1 MRSFSLALFLALVS
15 ILALLA
21 GCAVKEAPPP
31 LPPVAEAPPPPAE
44 EPETFGEDL
53 LFKPQAAFGDLP
65 ELLDRR
71 VLRILVPYSRTFF
84 FIDQGRQRGVVAE
97 YGDAL
102 ETWLNRRHKLSGR
115 PLSVVFIP
123 TRRDQLLPNLAKGL
137 GDVAAGGLTVTPE
150 RRKIVDFTA
159 AASTSVKEVVVTGPG
174 APRLSNLDDLSG
186 QAVFVRRSSSYYE
199 HLTALNARLEAAG
212 RAPAVLDPAPED
224 LEDED
229 ILEMV
234 NAGLVAIAVTDDY
247 LGAFW
252 SQVYDKLTVRK
263 DLVINA
269 GGAIAWAVRKDC
281 PQLVAELDDF
291 ARSHSLHSSFGS
303 TVFRRYLKSTKFVMN
318 ATDEAERRRFS
329 EYLDVFARY
338 GEKYDFD
345 HLMLIAQGY
354 QESRLDQSARNP
366 SGAVGIMQILPT
378 TAENPPIQISGVDV
392 DAEKNIHAGTKYLRH
407 LVEVYL
413 NDPGISP
420 QNRLLLAFAAY
431 NAGPGNLKKFR
442 SLAAKN
448 GLDPNVWFYNVE
460 LAAAR
465 IIGQETVRYVAN
477 IYKYYL
483 AYKLLTEH
491 DKRREESRGKI
502 MGVR

>member
-1 MRSFSLALFLALVS
+1 
-15 ILALLA
+15 
-21 GCAVKEAPPP
+21 
-31 LPPVAEAPPPPAE
+31 
-44 EPETFGEDL
+44 
-53 LFKPQAAFGDLP
+53 
-65 ELLDRR
+65 
-71 VLRILVPYSRTFF
+71 
-84 FIDQGRQRGVVAE
+84 
-97 YGDAL
+97 
-102 ETWLNRRHKLSGR
+102 
-115 PLSVVFIP
+115 
-123 TRRDQLLPNLAKGL
+123 
-137 GDVAAGGLTVTPE
+137 
-150 RRKIVDFTA
+150 
-159 AASTSVKEVVVTGPG
+159 
-174 APRLSNLDDLSG
+174 
-186 QAVFVRRSSSYYE
+186 
-199 HLTALNARLEAAG
+199 
-212 RAPAVLDPAPED
+212 
-224 LEDED
+224 
-229 ILEMV
+229 
-234 NAGLVAIAVTDDY
+234 VTDDY